1 MYLNFL
7 LIVVSSSTKNFIG
20 RYAMILV
27 IFALY
32 SLATISLGEF
42 WAIIYHGFIREQNRY
57 MIFTEFSSF
66 TPMVIQEKM
75 ATGITS
81 SISTF
86 IADSSLVGNRRSFW
100 YKIANHYNSYLSDL
114 AMLGHVGPSMAYY
127 YHSNTFHSFMHRYSV
142 LNIAIIKY

>member
-1 MYLNFL
+1 
-7 LIVVSSSTKNFIG
+7 
-20 RYAMILV
+20 MILV

-86 IADSSLVGNRRSFW
+86 IADSSLVGNRRSF
-100 YKIANHYNSYLSDL
+100 
-114 AMLGHVGPSMAYY
+114 
-127 YHSNTFHSFMHRYSV
+127 
-142 LNIAIIKY
+142 